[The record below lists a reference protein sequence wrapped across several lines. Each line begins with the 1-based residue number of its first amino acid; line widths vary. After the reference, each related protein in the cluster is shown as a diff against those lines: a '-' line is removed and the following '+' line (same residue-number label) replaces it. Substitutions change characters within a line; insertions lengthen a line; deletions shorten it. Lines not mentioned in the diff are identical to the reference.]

1 MVRSWRRKRPETH
14 ATADEECS
22 QADQTGRTTHIS
34 RWNHLHFQQ
43 ARDLDLSV
51 IRVEREA
58 ASDTKRDPRVS
69 WFVRLDEAVAL
80 PQVAQQ
86 YRRRFSQEH
95 GYRFLKQDLLW
106 TCVYVRTPAQFER
119 WSWLVALVFNQ
130 LYLARQLG
138 LALHRPWE
146 QTDRPV
152 TPQQVRRVMP
162 AILSQ
167 VGTPARPC
175 QPRGKSPGRAKGFRP
190 EPAARFPVVR
200 KTPKKPL
207 KASG

>member
-1 MVRSWRRKRPETH
+1 M
-14 ATADEECS
+14 
-22 QADQTGRTTHIS
+22 
-34 RWNHLHFQQ
+34 
-43 ARDLDLSV
+43 
-51 IRVEREA
+51 
-58 ASDTKRDPRVS
+58 
-69 WFVRLDEAVAL
+69 AL

-106 TCVYVRTPAQFER
+106 TCVHVRTPAQFER

-152 TPQQVRRVMP
+152 TPQQVRRVRWDSP
-162 AILSQ
+162 LPWGAHEQALRR
-167 VGTPARPC
+167 VPGCPERGPARI
-175 QPRGKSPGRAKGFRP
+175 RHLVGR
-190 EPAARFPVVR
+190 
-200 KTPKKPL
+200 
-207 KASG
+207 

>member
-1 MVRSWRRKRPETH
+1 M
-14 ATADEECS
+14 
-22 QADQTGRTTHIS
+22 
-34 RWNHLHFQQ
+34 
-43 ARDLDLSV
+43 
-51 IRVEREA
+51 
-58 ASDTKRDPRVS
+58 
-69 WFVRLDEAVAL
+69 LDEAVPL

-106 TCVYVRTPAQFER
+106 SCVHVRTPAQFEL

-162 AILSQ
+162 TILSQ

-190 EPAARFPVVR
+190 KPAPRFPVVR
-200 KTPKKPL
+200 KTPKEPL